1 MAEEENEEQ
10 IITIP
15 LLTTK
20 ASPRT
25 KKSKKAMLEVREY
38 VAKHMKAELDDVWI
52 DQSVNEMVWARG
64 IKKPPARVRVKAVK
78 FEDGLVEVSLPEE

>member
-1 MAEEENEEQ
+1 MADENEEQ

-15 LLTTK
+15 LLTAK

-25 KKSKKAMLEVREY
+25 KKSSKAVLEVREY
-38 VAKHMKAELDDVWI
+38 IAKHMKADIDDVWL
-52 DQSVNEMVWARG
+52 DQKLNEKIWDRG
-64 IKKPPARVRVKAVK
+64 MKKPPARIRVKAVK